1 MSTCSVTKNLHY
13 SRVRTK
19 LRTIA
24 LTMLTLVVLMIAAL
38 AYALVSEKPIPEPR
52 HQGRSLSEWM
62 KIYRMAPMLS
72 DSRTEPANTKA
83 ERVAAFLAREA
94 RVAATRAEAE
104 LAVRSIGTNALP
116 CLLAWF
122 RYELPS
128 WRKGLLTLATW
139 RYGEGKKVVFSR
151 SLIIGPTA
159 RKAEWAGLGF
169 VILNTNAAP
178 AIPELEA
185 MMKDNQ
191 KPDRALRAILALGEI
206 GGPAIAALTNALADT
221 NQTHRREIMQAFNV
235 VRDMSPPS
243 RDTFLAAC
251 LPALNRALDDA
262 DAEVRREAKVSLYNI
277 EHWDE
282 LLAQAKN
289 VGAFWKHGHRAR
301 TNAPKPD
308 VEVFPNAPAK

>member
-1 MSTCSVTKNLHY
+1 
-13 SRVRTK
+13 
-19 LRTIA
+19 
-24 LTMLTLVVLMIAAL
+24 MLTLVVLMIAAL
-38 AYALVSEKPIPEPR
+38 ACARLSEKPIPEPR
-52 HQGRSLSEWM
+52 HQGKSLSEWM
-62 KIYRMAPMLS
+62 EIHRMARVLS
-72 DSRTEPANTKA
+72 GSRTEPASTKA
-83 ERVAAFLAREA
+83 ERVAAFRAREA

-116 CLLAWF
+116 CLLAWL

-128 WRKGLLTLATW
+128 WRKGLLKLAT
-139 RYGEGKKVVFSR
+139 RPVEGKTLDEGNIVYGR

-159 RKAEWAGLGF
+159 RNAEWADLGF

-191 KPDRALRAILALGEI
+191 KPDRGLRAIYALGAI
-206 GGPAIAALTNALADT
+206 GVPAVRVLTNALADT
-221 NQTHRREIMQAFNV
+221 NQTHRCEIMSAFYV
-235 VRDMSPPS
+235 VREMSPPS
-243 RDTFLAAC
+243 RDTYLGAC

-262 DAEVRREAKVSLYNI
+262 DADVRRQAKVSLYNI

-282 LLAQAKN
+282 ILAQAKS
-289 VGAFWKHGHRAR
+289 VGAFWKHGHLAR

>member
-1 MSTCSVTKNLHY
+1 M
-13 SRVRTK
+13 RTRRK
-19 LRTIA
+19 WLLTIA
-24 LTMLTLVVLMIAAL
+24 AGAVLVSAL
-38 AYALVSEKPIPEPR
+38 AMVGLLGVFSRDNEPR
-52 HQGRSLSEWM
+52 YQGKSLSEWM
-62 KIYRMAPMLS
+62 EIYRMAPVLS
-72 DSRTEPANTKA
+72 GSRTEPAGTKA
-83 ERVAAFLAREA
+83 ERVAAFRAREA

-128 WRKGLLTLATW
+128 WRNGLLMLATW

-185 MMKDNQ
+185 MMKENQ
-191 KPDRALRAILALGEI
+191 KPDRGLRAIYALGAI
-206 GGPAIAALTNALADT
+206 GVPAFRVLTNALADT
-221 NQTHRREIMQAFNV
+221 NQTHRCEIMSAFHVVREI
-235 VRDMSPPS
+235 SSPS
-243 RDTFLAAC
+243 RDAYLGAC

-262 DAEVRREAKVSLYNI
+262 DAEVRRQAKVSLYNI
-277 EHWDE
+277 QHWDE
-282 LLAQAKN
+282 ILAQAKD
-289 VGAFWKHGHRAR
+289 GRAFREYMLRAR
-301 TNAPKPD
+301 TNAPKTDLDIHTNVP
-308 VEVFPNAPAK
+308 AP

>member
-1 MSTCSVTKNLHY
+1 
-13 SRVRTK
+13 
-19 LRTIA
+19 
-24 LTMLTLVVLMIAAL
+24 MLTLVVLMIAAL

-52 HQGRSLSEWM
+52 HQGRILSEWM

-83 ERVAAFLAREA
+83 ERVAAFRAREA

-128 WRKGLLTLATW
+128 WCKGLLTLATW

-159 RKAEWAGLGF
+159 RKAEWAGLEF

-191 KPDRALRAILALGEI
+191 KPDRGLRAIYALGAI
-206 GGPAIAALTNALADT
+206 GVPAVRVLTNALADK
-221 NQTHRREIMQAFNV
+221 NQNHRCEIMQAFYV
-235 VRDMSPPS
+235 VRDMSPS
-243 RDTFLAAC
+243 FRDTYLGAC
-251 LPALNRALDDA
+251 MPALTRALDDPDA
-262 DAEVRREAKVSLYNI
+262 DVRRQAKVSLYNI

-282 LLAQAKN
+282 ILAQAKN

-301 TNAPKPD
+301 TNAPKTNFD
-308 VEVFPNAPAK
+308 VLTNAPPQ